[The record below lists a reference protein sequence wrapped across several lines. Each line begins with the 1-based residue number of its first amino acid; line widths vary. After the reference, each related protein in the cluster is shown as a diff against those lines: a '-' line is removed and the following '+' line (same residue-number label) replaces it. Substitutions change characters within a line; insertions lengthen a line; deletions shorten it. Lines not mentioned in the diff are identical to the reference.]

1 MDRSMIS
8 AAVTMNQLQKGLDVV
23 ANNLSNL
30 STNGYKSRSASF
42 SELLYQNLTNQPD
55 QDQNLGRLTPIGLR
69 MGSGARL
76 SDTQMDTS
84 MGALKQTDRALD
96 VALLKPDQFF
106 QVSVR
111 DDNGGYHTRYTR
123 DGAFYLQP
131 DANNPNKMNIVTAS
145 GAFVLGRNGQ
155 PLQIPS
161 DTESIT
167 INQTGH
173 IQATLRDGRNIQVGD
188 IGVVAIKRPQLLQ
201 ALGDNMLGFPDLA
214 PLGLN
219 LNDVV
224 TPAGATETAVRQG
237 MLEGSNVDL
246 SREMTN
252 MMMMER
258 AYQFNAKA
266 ISVADDMQG
275 LVNGLRP

>member
-131 DANNPNKMNIVTAS
+131 EANNPNKMNIVTAS

-188 IGVVAIKRPQLLQ
+188 IGVVAMKRPQLLQ
-201 ALGDNMLGFPDLA
+201 ALGDNMLGFPDLS